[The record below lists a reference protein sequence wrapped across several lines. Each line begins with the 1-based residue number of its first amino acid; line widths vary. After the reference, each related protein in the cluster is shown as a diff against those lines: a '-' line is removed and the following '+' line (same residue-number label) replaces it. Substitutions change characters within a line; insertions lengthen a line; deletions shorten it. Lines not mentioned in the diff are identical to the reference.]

1 MGQLWDQGRNK
12 KIPWK
17 KWKWEHTIQILWHTR
32 TVILKEK
39 FIALQAYL
47 KQQEKDQINN
57 VTSHKKE
64 LEKYQQTKP
73 KVSRSKEMIKIRPE
87 INKIK
92 SNKMMIQK
100 INKSKS
106 CSFKKINRIEKLL
119 TRFIKKKREMI
130 QINKSEMK

>member
-1 MGQLWDQGRNK
+1 MRSRKKSKDTLKDENEDTTIQNLWDAGK
-12 KIPWK
+12 A
-17 KWKWEHTIQILWHTR
+17 ILW
-32 TVILKEK
+32 EK

-106 CSFKKINRIEKLL
+106 YFFEKTNKIDIPL
-119 TRFIKKKREMI
+119 TRLI
-130 QINKSEMK
+130 